1 MNIRKKRKSIAI
13 VEMHGVIGKTIPEPQ
28 YSRLLEKVERNDGIG
43 ALVLDI
49 DSPGG
54 SATASDL
61 LYSQVQKLSQRK
73 PVVAY
78 IRGTGASGGYYIAC
92 AASSIIASRASLVGS
107 IGVIYMRPVM
117 QQLLEKLGIEFS
129 VFKAGRLKDMSG
141 FWRKPTDEESD
152 KFHVLIEHMYDL
164 FVSVVAT
171 SRQISDEKVRELAT
185 GEIYPAQ
192 QAKELNLIDHIG
204 SLDDAINE
212 AVHISGAKR
221 RTRHFRPRKPI
232 LSKLRLAPRRAQL
245 NPLSQ
250 LADLMNGG
258 IYMIEP
264 LLTSPI
270 ITDS

>member
-1 MNIRKKRKSIAI
+1 MNRKKKSKSIAI

-28 YSRLLEKVERNDGIG
+28 YSRLLEKVERNNKIG

-61 LYSQVQKLSQRK
+61 LYSQVRQLSQRK

-107 IGVIYMRPVM
+107 IGVIYMRPII

-129 VFKAGRLKDMSG
+129 VFKAGHLKDMSG

-152 KFHVLIEHMYDL
+152 KFHVLIDHMYDL
-164 FVSVVAT
+164 FISVVAT
-171 SRQISDEKVRELAT
+171 NRKITEEKVRELAT

-204 SLDDAINE
+204 TLDDAISE
-212 AVHISGAKR
+212 AAPHQRIQEARTLLPPQQTIPLQPQARPRTRSIQPTKSTR
-221 RTRHFRPRKPI
+221 RTHE
-232 LSKLRLAPRRAQL
+232 RR
-245 NPLSQ
+245 
-250 LADLMNGG
+250 DLH
-258 IYMIEP
+258 
-264 LLTSPI
+264 
-270 ITDS
+270 D